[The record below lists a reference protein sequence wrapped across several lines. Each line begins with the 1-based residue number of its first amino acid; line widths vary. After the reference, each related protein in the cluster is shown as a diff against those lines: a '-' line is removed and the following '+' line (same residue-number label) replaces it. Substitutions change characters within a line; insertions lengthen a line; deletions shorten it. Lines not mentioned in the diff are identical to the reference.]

1 MPQILPPR
9 RGWVTGRESCS
20 RPPPG
25 LGGAGA
31 CQHIWWQKFGAS
43 LCHQGMMLSWHR
55 GFVFGEGWGRRKVAA
70 PQPEQGEPLPRLD
83 AAVLAGSIQQLSP
96 V

>member
-1 MPQILPPR
+1 
-9 RGWVTGRESCS
+9 
-20 RPPPG
+20 
-25 LGGAGA
+25 
-31 CQHIWWQKFGAS
+31 
-43 LCHQGMMLSWHR
+43 MLSWHR